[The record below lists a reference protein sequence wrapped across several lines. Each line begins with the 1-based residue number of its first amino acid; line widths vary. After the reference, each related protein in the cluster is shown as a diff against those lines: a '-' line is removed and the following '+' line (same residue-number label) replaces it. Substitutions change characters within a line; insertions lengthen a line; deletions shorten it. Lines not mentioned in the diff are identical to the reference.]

1 MPNPNRKIDY
11 PAWLFLT
18 FLRTQPTTQEIP
30 IVTSTQLV
38 FLSNYQSPTSRT
50 TATLQAWLPVM
61 LFSIVFAVESTA
73 AFGTDHTSAPLHNFL
88 QLIVGSAVDHDW
100 SYIHHIIRKT
110 GHFTGYGILSLIS
123 FRGFWLSF
131 GESTRR
137 FFQRRIVRQLAS
149 HAGAVA
155 VTFLVASADEIHQS
169 FLPNRTGLFSDVLL
183 DTSGA
188 LVLQFVFF
196 LLLSVIALWRKNP
209 AEESAPYSSESEP
222 QHQLPRAA

>member
-1 MPNPNRKIDY
+1 
-11 PAWLFLT
+11 
-18 FLRTQPTTQEIP
+18 
-30 IVTSTQLV
+30 VTSTQLV
-38 FLSNYQSPTSRT
+38 FLSNYQSPTSRM
-50 TATLQAWLPVM
+50 TATMQAWLPVM
-61 LFSIVFAVESTA
+61 LFSTIFAIESTA
-73 AFGTDHTSAPLHNFL
+73 AFGADHTSAPLHNFL
-88 QLIVGSAVDHDW
+88 QLIIGSAVDHDW

-131 GESTRR
+131 GESASR
-137 FFQRRIVRQLAS
+137 FFQRRFVRQLAS

-183 DTSGA
+183 DTTGA
-188 LVLQFVFF
+188 TVLQVLLF
-196 LLLSVIALWRKNP
+196 LILGAIALWHKSP
-209 AEESAPYSSESEP
+209 AMEENAQHSSGSES